1 MIIRSALFVPLVA
14 LVFSALVPALS
25 RAAVDVTF
33 EQVGGD
39 VVVKYFGS
47 INTASL
53 TSTPDQYY
61 GTYAAMS
68 PAFGA
73 VAALRGSYVN
83 WTAAF
88 SGPSGFGSSGS
99 PFAATSNPATN
110 KTFGFEVVNNYVSLS
125 NTYVSGAAINGTF
138 TYANTTLADLSLING
153 TQYSWNWSTGGV
165 SDSITVTVGTAAVP
179 EPGTFALLGIG
190 AVAGLVALRKRSA
203 RRWSGYIPSMKRGLK
218 TGRLFICSRNEG

>member
-1 MIIRSALFVPLVA
+1 MIIRSALFAPMVA
-14 LVFSALVPALS
+14 LAFSALAPVSGL
-25 RAAVDVTF
+25 AAVDVTF
-33 EQVGGD
+33 EQIGSD

-47 INTASL
+47 IDTASL

-68 PAFGA
+68 PGFGA

-83 WTAAF
+83 WTAPF

-99 PFAATSNPATN
+99 PFTATSNPAAN
-110 KTFGFEVVNNYVSLS
+110 KTFGFEVINNYVSLS
-125 NTYVSGAAINGTF
+125 STYVSGAAINGTF
-138 TYANTTLADLSLING
+138 TYANTMLAGLSLVDG

-165 SDSITVTVGTAAVP
+165 SDSITVTVGTVAVP

-203 RRWSGYIPSMKRGLK
+203 RR
-218 TGRLFICSRNEG
+218 